1 MKFMVIVLIIG
12 YFIFIIGLYFV
23 KDNDVSIFNYIM
35 KLNIKDICSW
45 I

>member
-1 MKFMVIVLIIG
+1 MKFMVIVIIIE
-12 YFIFIIGLYFV
+12 YFILINGLYFV

-35 KLNIKDICSW
+35 KLNIEDICSW